1 MKHRESAF
9 TLLELLVAMTI
20 MSIIGVSLYTSLHL
34 AFKAKDSA
42 EAAVEKAR
50 ALEIAMSLIK
60 EELISAMPP
69 SGVLAGAFEGEDE
82 QDADG
87 DDADTLSFYSSDHV
101 PDEDEIACDVRKV
114 EIGME
119 AREGSDEKVII
130 RGITTNLLSPKTL
143 DPDEEILCGGVAS
156 LNFRYYDG
164 SDWQD
169 DWDSGDNDNT
179 LPEAVEIIVS
189 LATDE
194 DEDEDED
201 ETGGYSLT
209 QTVILPCGGGG
220 ESEE

>member
-1 MKHRESAF
+1 MKHKESAF

-20 MSIIGVSLYTSLHL
+20 MSIIGASLYTSLHL
-34 AFKAKDSA
+34 AFRARDTA

-60 EELISAMPP
+60 EDLISAMPP
-69 SGVLAGAFEGEDE
+69 TGVLAGAFEGEDE

-87 DDADTLSFYSSDHV
+87 NDADTLSFYSSDHV

-114 EIGME
+114 EIGMTE
-119 AREGSDEKVII
+119 REGTDERVVV

-143 DPDEEILCGGVAS
+143 DPGEEILCGGVAS

-179 LPEAVEIIVS
+179 LPEAIEMTVS
-189 LATDE
+189 LENDE
-194 DEDEDED
+194 DEAEDD
-201 ETGGYSLT
+201 DDTAGYALT

-220 ESEE
+220 ASE